1 MAANEHLNQAQLR
14 MFIPAHE
21 LMSFI
26 PADGAPQVKPLEFG
40 KNKGLL
46 EQKREENAVSIR
58 QGTEPLIESVA
69 KEGVHNPVHV
79 TDKKESAQGIIWNGH
94 HRIVAA
100 YDTNPNME
108 IPVVNNVL

>member
-1 MAANEHLNQAQLR
+1 MSSKNINLHQFR

-26 PADGAPQVKPLEFG
+26 PADGVPRVEPIEYG
-40 KNKGLL
+40 KDEVLL
-46 EQKREENAVSIR
+46 EQKREENTVPIR
-58 QGTEPLIESVA
+58 EGTKPLIESVA
-69 KEGVHNPVHV
+69 KEGVHDPVHIS
-79 TDKKESAQGIIWNGH
+79 DKKENDPGIIWNGH

-108 IPVVNNVL
+108 VPVRYM